1 MVVAVQSE
9 LRHIAQYLRK
19 VGYEVVSYETYPY
32 PIDAL
37 VYHGS
42 GLSFS
47 AVHHMPFH
55 GNGILLVCADGKTP
69 QQIQQILEKKIYS
82 PLF

>member
-42 GLSFS
+42 GFSF
-47 AVHHMPFH
+47 
-55 GNGILLVCADGKTP
+55 
-69 QQIQQILEKKIYS
+69 Y
-82 PLF
+82 